1 MIRSR
6 FWLLPAIVLLSIT
19 ALLSACAP
27 KAQTTTP
34 TTTAPGPGGGLVVN
48 SDSIITGKIVAIRSE
63 NTGYP
68 WQIDVQILTEQ
79 DVGTLPNPVKD
90 NVGQTVTLRTDQDL
104 SSLKVGQTIQAHVKY
119 VGDVPKPGIV
129 LYIYDIK

>member
-1 MIRSR
+1 MIRR
-6 FWLLPAIVLLSIT
+6 IWLFPAIVLLSI
-19 ALLSACAP
+19 AAVLSACAP
-27 KAQTTTP
+27 KATSSTP

-63 NTGYP
+63 STGYP
-68 WQIDVQILTEQ
+68 WQIDVQILTAQ

-90 NVGQTVTLRTDQDL
+90 KVGQTVTLSTDQDL
-104 SSLKVGQTIQAHVKY
+104 RQFKAGQTIQAHVKY

-129 LYIYDIK
+129 LFIYDIK